1 MSVKKA
7 IQGSLALE
15 AELDKE
21 RAGALGRTG
30 RLLEL
35 ALERCQALL
44 LLLRDATGRERRRL
58 VAEYREA
65 RAEAEQRRWY
75 LVIQREALGLKR
87 HDDVERLYPTPPI
100 VRED

>member
-15 AELDKE
+15 SELDKE

-30 RLLEL
+30 QQLEL
-35 ALERCQALL
+35 SLSKCQALL
-44 LLLRDATGRERRRL
+44 DRLRASAGRERRQL
-58 VAEYREA
+58 VGDYREA
-65 RAEAEQRRWY
+65 RAEAEQWRWY
-75 LVIQREALGLKR
+75 LCIQREAMGLRR

-100 VRED
+100 VREQ